1 MYSQSLAKDL
11 TKPTLELCDSTPRDS
26 KTDLKKSK
34 EVNHQIVKDQI
45 NKPTQ
50 KSTRVATLVD
60 QLSEDS
66 SSIFVM
72 GR

>member
-11 TKPTLELCDSTPRDS
+11 TKPTLESHDS

-45 NKPTQ
+45 K
-50 KSTRVATLVD
+50 
-60 QLSEDS
+60 
-66 SSIFVM
+66 
-72 GR
+72 